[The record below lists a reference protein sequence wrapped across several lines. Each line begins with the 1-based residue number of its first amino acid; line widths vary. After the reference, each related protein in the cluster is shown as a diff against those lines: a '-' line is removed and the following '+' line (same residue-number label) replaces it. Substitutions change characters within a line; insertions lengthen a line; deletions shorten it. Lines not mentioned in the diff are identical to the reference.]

1 MMISETNT
9 TIDYTQETK
18 ESMHIFDGMQDT
30 DFAEDERFHG
40 INKFID
46 MMIVTRFEEITDING
61 NRDQIE
67 FLTID
72 LTKVIKLR
80 DRLDSMKTKTGYSS
94 YDLKYEI
101 VDRLMP

>member
-1 MMISETNT
+1 
-9 TIDYTQETK
+9 
-18 ESMHIFDGMQDT
+18 
-30 DFAEDERFHG
+30 
-40 INKFID
+40 
-46 MMIVTRFEEITDING
+46 MIVTRFEEITDING